1 MAHIGFFKKYKPL
14 LALATV
20 GAAFLLQACSTKGG
34 SEVEQNA
41 IQKISLGIQGYEY
54 GPAVNKLVVEL
65 ENPVST
71 VETADVKV
79 QTLSQDR
86 EVTDAYLSDEK
97 GNETDAKS
105 KYVTLELATSYNKE
119 TFSGL
124 ASPFTYNM
132 EVFMNQWVKE
142 YPVTISDLTVSGKK
156 LSKEEDAIANRI
168 IPEADQFTVRKEFT
182 GTYLNALK
190 KQEEELT
197 LNYAAFE
204 PETLQDGKK
213 NPLLIWLHG
222 QGEGGTDI
230 NITLLGNEVT
240 ALTRDEI
247 QSQFTAGE
255 EVGAYVLAVQ
265 TPTYWMDEGDGTNGV
280 GAGVSRYTEILMD
293 AIKDYVASNP
303 DVDPNRIYLSGC
315 SNGGYMTLN
324 MAIHYPDYFA
334 ALAPSATAYAYYNY
348 ERNADGTYKTV
359 TNEETGR
366 PEAVRLETVWFD
378 QEKVNKI
385 KDIPIWFIHSADD
398 TTVLP
403 ENYPLPVYKA
413 LLEAGAT
420 NTWFSYYESVL
431 GVDDKGS
438 QYMGHWSWI
447 YYFNNQVS
455 GVQNPADI
463 TGQSDLS
470 GYKANNSNLGGS
482 QKATV
487 DGKEYDTVYAWLNA
501 QKKD

>member
-1 MAHIGFFKKYKPL
+1 MAYIGFFKKYKPF

-71 VETADVKV
+71 VETTDVKV

-168 IPEADQFTVRKEFT
+168 IPEADQFNVRKEFT

-247 QSQFTAGE
+247 QSQFTASE

-265 TPTYWMDEGDGTNGV
+265 TPT
-280 GAGVSRYTEILMD
+280 
-293 AIKDYVASNP
+293 
-303 DVDPNRIYLSGC
+303 
-315 SNGGYMTLN
+315 
-324 MAIHYPDYFA
+324 
-334 ALAPSATAYAYYNY
+334 
-348 ERNADGTYKTV
+348 
-359 TNEETGR
+359 
-366 PEAVRLETVWFD
+366 
-378 QEKVNKI
+378 
-385 KDIPIWFIHSADD
+385 
-398 TTVLP
+398 
-403 ENYPLPVYKA
+403 
-413 LLEAGAT
+413 
-420 NTWFSYYESVL
+420 
-431 GVDDKGS
+431 
-438 QYMGHWSWI
+438 
-447 YYFNNQVS
+447 
-455 GVQNPADI
+455 
-463 TGQSDLS
+463 
-470 GYKANNSNLGGS
+470 
-482 QKATV
+482 
-487 DGKEYDTVYAWLNA
+487 
-501 QKKD
+501 